1 MPNNPDLTDRRPGQ
15 VPLLLAIAH
24 RAMTDHFH
32 SRLAELGREPLR
44 PAHGYTFRYLA
55 GHPGA
60 TTVDLAAHLGITK
73 QAASKAV
80 AELQDWGYVQ
90 RRPHAVD
97 KRAQSLTLTERGH
110 AYVRLADQ
118 LWAEVEQRFAEVIG
132 PDRLAALD
140 QDLRAYIDHV
150 YGDQSVPFRPVW

>member
-1 MPNNPDLTDRRPGQ
+1 MPSNPDLADRRPGQ
-15 VPLLLAIAH
+15 VPLLLAIAY

-32 SRLAELGREPLR
+32 SRLTELGREPLR

-55 GHPGA
+55 AHPGA

-80 AELQDWGYVQ
+80 AELQDWGYV
-90 RRPHAVD
+90 RRQPHPVD
-97 KRAQSLTLTERGH
+97 KRAQSLALTERGH
-110 AYVRLADQ
+110 EYVRLADR
-118 LWAEVEQRFAEVIG
+118 LWAEVEQRFADIIG

-150 YGDQSVPFRPVW
+150 YGDQPVPFRPVW

>member
-1 MPNNPDLTDRRPGQ
+1 MPSNPDPADHRPGQ
-15 VPLLLAIAH
+15 VPLLLAIAY

-55 GHPGA
+55 DHPDA

-90 RRPHAVD
+90 RRPHPVD
-97 KRAQSLTLTERGH
+97 KRAQSLTLTKRGH
-110 AYVRLADQ
+110 EYVHLADQ

-140 QDLRAYIDHV
+140 QDLRAYIDYV
-150 YGDQSVPFRPVW
+150 YGDQPVPFRPVW

>member
-1 MPNNPDLTDRRPGQ
+1 MPSNPDLADRRPGQ
-15 VPLLLAIAH
+15 VPLLLAIAY
-24 RAMTDHFH
+24 RAMTDHFE
-32 SRLAELGREPLR
+32 SRLVELGREPLR

-55 GHPGA
+55 AHPGA

-80 AELQDWGYVQ
+80 AELLDWGYVQ
-90 RRPHAVD
+90 LQPHPVD

-110 AYVRLADQ
+110 EYVRLAER
-118 LWAEVEQRFAEVIG
+118 LWAEAEQRLADVIG
-132 PDRLAALD
+132 PDHLATLD

-150 YGDQSVPFRPVW
+150 YGDQPFVFRPVW